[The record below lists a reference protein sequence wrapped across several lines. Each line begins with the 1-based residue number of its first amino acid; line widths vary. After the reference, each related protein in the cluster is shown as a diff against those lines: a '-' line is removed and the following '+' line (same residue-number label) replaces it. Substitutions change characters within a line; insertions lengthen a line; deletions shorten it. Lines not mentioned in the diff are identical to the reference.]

1 MEFSRLPKSCPRLNG
16 DTPPRRTFSQYD
28 NDLAH
33 SAQRLIAPVEPAK
46 EIVMFRPMLVVLVC
60 LVATLSASQTASP
73 ANQSSEKKLRI
84 VRIANVNPTSGAQ
97 MYQSYCAS
105 CHGAQGKGNGP
116 AVEFLQ
122 TPAPDLTKL
131 SLMNGGEYPE
141 ARVFAKLRHSS
152 PSGSEA
158 SLTMPDWDRLFRN
171 LHSNQSQ
178 VNLREYN
185 LTTYIQSLQE

>member
-1 MEFSRLPKSCPRLNG
+1 ML
-16 DTPPRRTFSQYD
+16 
-28 NDLAH
+28 
-33 SAQRLIAPVEPAK
+33 
-46 EIVMFRPMLVVLVC
+46 RPMLVVLVC
-60 LVATLSASQTASP
+60 LAATLSASQTPSS
-73 ANQSSEKKLRI
+73 ANQSPEKKLKI
-84 VRIANVNPTSGAQ
+84 VHIANVNPTSGAQ

-141 ARVFAKLRHSS
+141 ARVFAKLRRSSHS
-152 PSGSEA
+152 GDNA
-158 SLTMPDWDRLFRN
+158 SLTMPDWDRLFRS
-171 LHSNQSQ
+171 LHFDRSY

>member
-1 MEFSRLPKSCPRLNG
+1 ML
-16 DTPPRRTFSQYD
+16 
-28 NDLAH
+28 
-33 SAQRLIAPVEPAK
+33 
-46 EIVMFRPMLVVLVC
+46 RPMLVILVC
-60 LVATLSASQTASP
+60 LLATLSASQTRP
-73 ANQSSEKKLRI
+73 VANDQSQSGKKLKI
-84 VRIANVNPTSGAQ
+84 VHIANVDPTSGAQ